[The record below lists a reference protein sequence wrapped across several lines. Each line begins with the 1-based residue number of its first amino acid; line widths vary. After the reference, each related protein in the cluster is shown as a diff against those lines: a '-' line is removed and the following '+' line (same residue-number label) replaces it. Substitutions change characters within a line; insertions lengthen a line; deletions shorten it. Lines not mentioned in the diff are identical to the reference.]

1 MLDKLATKSSS
12 NTKRGISTNL
22 LNKGQSLQKPLKA
35 LANLKKSA
43 ASNLSNLDGTTV
55 TGTAHVATHMKQ
67 YRNTQQALG
76 HHIHTASQEDDRQG
90 ITSTASMFTTKI
102 IKTIM
107 EGKPSVSHRRPIT
120 ANPSSGAGNLIAK
133 ARLQEVTS

>member
-12 NTKRGISTNL
+12 NTKRGASTNL
-22 LNKGQSLQKPLKA
+22 LNQGRSLQKPLKA

-43 ASNLSNLDGTTV
+43 ASNLSNLDATTV
-55 TGTAHVATHMKQ
+55 TGTAHVGTHMKQ

-76 HHIHTASQEDDRQG
+76 HNHTVSQEEDRQG

-102 IKTIM
+102 IKPIM
-107 EGKPSVSHRRPIT
+107 ESKPSVSHRRPIT
-120 ANPSSGAGNLIAK
+120 ANPCLWS
-133 ARLQEVTS
+133 